1 MLSNG
6 HQYGNM
12 LFHQNGPTAFYGATK
27 WCGTECKAWYLHQN
41 MVLMSEA
48 RAICPQVWSHQDNF
62 WVWRWRRQS
71 KMPDIL
77 WHVEPKQVAALYN
90 SDMGSHLSRVLI
102 LQRHQHL
109 QFASTRH
116 LIGILLDPQQLDTIF
131 DYHRLFLILLP
142 WLCWHLLGH
151 WWHKI
156 QRLCIAKTNR
166 PLLWSGSQ
174 FACNDTL
181 LEAIS
186 WQRRCQL
193 SWNSLALEDHS
204 VCTYVMQLVRCNIC
218 WVEHV
223 AK

>member
-1 MLSNG
+1 
-6 HQYGNM
+6 
-12 LFHQNGPTAFYGATK
+12 
-27 WCGTECKAWYLHQN
+27 

-77 WHVEPKQVAALYN
+77 WHGEPKQVAALYN

-116 LIGILLDPQQLDTIF
+116 LIGILLPNL
-131 DYHRLFLILLP
+131 
-142 WLCWHLLGH
+142 
-151 WWHKI
+151 
-156 QRLCIAKTNR
+156 
-166 PLLWSGSQ
+166 SQ
-174 FACNDTL
+174 H
-181 LEAIS
+181 
-186 WQRRCQL
+186 
-193 SWNSLALEDHS
+193 NSLIWFLKTIDYSWFFCLGLVGIYLDIDDIRYKDYALPKQIDQRSDLVLSLHVMTLCS
-204 VCTYVMQLVRCNIC
+204 RRYLGNAGVSLVGILSPWKITLSVMQLVRCNIC

-223 AK
+223 SM